1 MKTFPVI
8 LVISAFAFFAC
19 ESSTTSTQTE
29 QTDLTIEITD
39 SIQVN
44 YIGKLVLMDVSPA
57 DELILLFDPQNMKFV
72 SSDFGGNIKGEFSKD
87 RDAPDGFG
95 FYPMA
100 AGRLN
105 SSKNIQVVSSSGIFE
120 YDLDGNLLSSV
131 KVPKNDIKPFSGR
144 ADAKR
149 EVHFVKDK
157 ILLAGLIARGDYN
170 KTQPEFYDTFL
181 QLVWADPKTG
191 EFEQFLNL
199 DPESI
204 FQNNMS
210 HEPITLSTS
219 FEVVNDQL
227 YVISGIDPFLNI
239 HELDSPYTRL
249 QRIPLQLKN
258 YKLNQGEDPKKADPR
273 AISFDPSY
281 GIIQKLVKAGDK
293 LVITYETG
301 YSEEDAIRLSEN
313 MPQAE
318 WEEFYS
324 RMKEKYKIRY
334 QILDLEGKLLT
345 DSEIPDKLSDLF
357 VSREGSLWFLG
368 KESTEAEEDFYTLYN
383 AEIN

>member
-1 MKTFPVI
+1 MKAFPII
-8 LVISAFAFFAC
+8 LIFFAFAFFAC
-19 ESSTTSTQTE
+19 EPSNTSTQTE
-29 QTDLTIEITD
+29 QTDHAIAITD

-57 DELILLFDPQNMKFV
+57 DELILFFDRQTMKFV

-100 AGRLN
+100 AGRFN

-120 YDLDGNLLSSV
+120 YDLDGNLLNSV
-131 KVPKNDIKPFSGR
+131 KVPNDDIKPFSGR
-144 ADAKR
+144 ADANR
-149 EVHFVKDK
+149 EIHFVKDK

-191 EFEQFLNL
+191 DYEQFLNL

-204 FQNNMS
+204 FQNDMS
-210 HEPITLSTS
+210 HEPTTISTT
-219 FEVVNDQL
+219 FDIVNDQL

-239 HELDSPYTRL
+239 HELDSPYTRMH
-249 QRIPLQLKN
+249 RIPLQLQN

-273 AISFDPSY
+273 AISYDPSY
-281 GIIQKLVKAGDK
+281 GMILKLTKVGDK
-293 LVITYETG
+293 LVVFYNTG
-301 YSEEDAIRLSEN
+301 FDEEDAIRSREN
-313 MPQAE
+313 MSGSE
-318 WEEFYS
+318 LDKFYA
-324 RMKEKYKIRY
+324 RMNEKYKVRY
-334 QILDLEGKLLT
+334 QILDLEGKLLA
-345 DSEIPDKLSDLF
+345 DSEIPDKLNILL

-368 KESTEAEEDFYTLYN
+368 RENPDVEEDFYTVYKV
-383 AEIN
+383 EIE